1 MKSQLKLNV
10 FTQNML
16 MFGEVMK
23 RCCCWSMQTSK
34 YTVLLVP
41 LWDHVLKHQD
51 EMKNWHHVY
60 NSKALCNGMSVLFWK
75 EASTI
80 SSDEYNSSTVISIN
94 SDPTWSRN
102 CIECDSWMSVRWT
115 RFVEVGSCSYS
126 LQGAVGPV
134 SRESSGTSLGVK
146 VGSVC
151 LSLFNHELVLVGGFS
166 WSLCRDLERYC
177 LKISEILAYS
187 SWL

>member
-1 MKSQLKLNV
+1 MCSHKHIDLWWSYEKLLLLKYADIKIHCPLGATLTPCAQSQAK
-10 FTQNML
+10 QQA
-16 MFGEVMK
+16 G
-23 RCCCWSMQTSK
+23 
-34 YTVLLVP
+34 
-41 LWDHVLKHQD
+41 
-51 EMKNWHHVY
+51 MKNWYAY
-60 NSKALCNGMSVLFWK
+60 NSKALCNGTSVLFWK

-151 LSLFNHELVLVGGFS
+151 LSLFNLELVLVGGFS
-166 WSLCRDLERYC
+166 WSLCCDLERYC
-177 LKISEILAYS
+177 LKIPEILAYS